1 MSSIK
6 STLKSAS
13 PWHKK
18 VGLLATCLIVGA
30 TALFAANAY
39 LTDTAIERASQ
50 AAQSAIAF
58 ARQSVA
64 RHEENSSNAT
74 TRSITSLWE
83 KTKELE
89 SRYDVANGANR
100 KDVEDYLAEMNI
112 DAVFLLDGNGNLNV
126 SYGDS
131 SAAGVVE
138 GKIAENSDFITNLV
152 QSQQKSYLARVDV
165 DGTAYDYAA
174 FASSSLEGG
183 IVVGV
188 NRVEIGDVNSTQSM
202 FNAMFDQYSIG
213 MDGIIAVTNNEE
225 VLASNNSALIG
236 TSREVFE
243 SELLL
248 DSYLTYDNLL
258 RGTYQGS
265 ACYGLKTTSNGYD
278 VYVWFSQ
285 SRVFS
290 ERNAQLIALCFVC
303 VLFALAVLAV
313 YIAIENSQLRREH
326 KYLESLERANM
337 AKTDF
342 LRRMSHDVRTPI
354 NGIRGMLAIGDHYAD
369 DLQKQAEC
377 RAKMWEA
384 SSFLLDLVNSA
395 LDMNKLE
402 SGQMTFESKAFDVVK
417 MVDSVV
423 DMLRIQADERGI
435 ELKANTNVRHRMLVG
450 SPVHVRQVLQ
460 NVTSNAIKYNKAGG
474 HVCLECIEATEMDGR
489 VTLRFVCTDDG
500 IGMSREFQKHAF
512 EAFAQENDG
521 ARASY
526 QGTGLGLAISREIV
540 EHMGGKIGL
549 KSVKGQGSTFTIE
562 LPFMVASDIA
572 ESLLDKNDKKTC
584 DLRGMRVLL
593 AEDNDLNREVAMF
606 MLEQQGI
613 LVETAS
619 NGQEALTR
627 FESSPVGYYDTIL
640 MDVMMPVI
648 NGIEAT
654 RAIRRL
660 ERPDARRIPIIAVTA
675 NAFSDDKE
683 ASRGAGM
690 TDHVSKP
697 LDAKKLID
705 TISRHHQ

>member
-1 MSSIK
+1 MSDIK

-18 VGLLATCLIVGA
+18 VGLLAACLIVGA
-30 TALFAANAY
+30 TALFAANIY

-89 SRYDVANGANR
+89 SRYDVANGANQE
-100 KDVEDYLAEMNI
+100 DVENYLAEMNI

-131 SAAGVVE
+131 SAAAVVE

-165 DGTAYDYAA
+165 DGNAYDYAA

-213 MDGIIAVTNNEE
+213 MDGIIAVTNNDE

-248 DSYLTYDNLL
+248 DSDRTHDNLL

-326 KYLESLERANM
+326 KYLENLERANM

-423 DMLRIQADERGI
+423 DMLRVQADERGI
-435 ELKANTNVRHRMLVG
+435 ELMANTSVRHRMLVG

-474 HVCLECIEATEMDGR
+474 HVHLECIEATEMDGR

-540 EHMGGKIGL
+540 EHMGGKIGF

-613 LVETAS
+613 LVETAA
-619 NGQEALTR
+619 NGQEALER
-627 FESSPVGYYDTIL
+627 FESSPAGYYDTIL

-648 NGIEAT
+648 NGNEAT

-660 ERPDARRIPIIAVTA
+660 ERPDARSIPIIAVTA
-675 NAFSDDKE
+675 NAFSDDIE
-683 ASRGAGM
+683 ASRRAGM

>member
-1 MSSIK
+1 MTNFK
-6 STLKSAS
+6 SALKSAR
-13 PWHKK
+13 PWHRKAA
-18 VGLLATCLIVGA
+18 LLAACLILGA
-30 TALFAANAY
+30 AVLFASNAY
-39 LTDTAIERASQ
+39 LTDKAIERASQ

-83 KTKELE
+83 KITELE
-89 SRYDVANGANR
+89 SRYDVATSANR
-100 KDVEDYLAEMNI
+100 EGIEAYLDEMNI
-112 DAVFLLDGNGNLNV
+112 DAVFLLDSNGNLNV
-126 SYGDS
+126 SYGDT
-131 SAAGVVE
+131 SAAAIIE
-138 GKIAENSDFITNLV
+138 AKIAENSDFITSLV

-165 DGTAYDYAA
+165 DGATYDYVA

-183 IVVGV
+183 IIVGV

-202 FNAMFDQYSIG
+202 FTAMFDQYSIG
-213 MDGIIAVTNNEE
+213 MDGIIAVVSDDK
-225 VLASNNSALIG
+225 VLASNSNALIG
-236 TSREVFE
+236 TSREAFE
-243 SELLL
+243 SDLLL
-248 DSYLTYDNLL
+248 DSSQTYDNLL
-258 RGTYQGS
+258 KGTYQGS
-265 ACYGLKTTSNGYD
+265 ACYALKTTSNGYD

-290 ERNAQLIALCFVC
+290 ERNAQLIAIGFVC

-313 YIAIENSQLRREH
+313 YIAIENSKLRREH

-369 DLQKQAEC
+369 DMQKQAEC

-402 SGQMTFESKAFDVVK
+402 SGQMTFENRAFDVVK

-423 DMLRIQADERGI
+423 DMLRVQADERGV
-435 ELKANTNVRHRMLVG
+435 ELTAHVDVRYRMLVG

-460 NVTSNAIKYNKAGG
+460 NVTSNAIKYNNAGG
-474 HVCLECIEATEMDGR
+474 HVRLECIETAEKDDR

-512 EAFAQENDG
+512 EAFAQENNG

-549 KSVKGQGSTFTIE
+549 KSTKGQGSTFTID
-562 LPFMVASDIA
+562 LPFMIASDIA
-572 ESLLDKNDKKTC
+572 TSKLEQKDEKAC

-593 AEDNDLNREVAMF
+593 AEDNDLNREVATF

-613 LVETAS
+613 RVETAA
-619 NGQEALTR
+619 NGQEALDR
-627 FESSPVGYYDTIL
+627 FDASPTGYYEMIL
-640 MDVMMPVI
+640 MDVMMPVM

-654 RAIRRL
+654 SAIRRL
-660 ERPDARRIPIIAVTA
+660 ERPDAGHIPIIAVTA
-675 NAFSDDKE
+675 NAFSDDVE
-683 ASRGAGM
+683 ASRQAGM
-690 TDHVSKP
+690 DDHVSKP

-705 TISRHHQ
+705 TISRHRR